1 MRASFVLLSSL
12 LLTGCISVQ
21 RPVVEGYSCGEGTV
35 VHGRECRA
43 VVQRV
48 YGPVCGEGTIQRG
61 HECVVDAR
69 LGVRH
74 R

>member
-1 MRASFVLLSSL
+1 MRALFAVSMV

-21 RPVVEGYSCGEGTV
+21 RPVVEGYTCGEGTV
-35 VHGRECRA
+35 VHGNECRA

-48 YGPVCGEGTIQRG
+48 YGPVCGPGTIQRG
-61 HECVVDAR
+61 HECVVDTR
-69 LGVRH
+69 LDVRQ